1 MEKDLKREG
10 LIPGLT
16 TVPETIEAKVAV
28 GSAWSLASVG
38 VTLIASLAATPFVL
52 RGLGPEAY
60 GVYSIVQVMIG
71 YLAVADIGMGDA
83 STRFAAA
90 SFARGE
96 RQEEASAIWT
106 SLVIEAIVALP
117 LVAAVILFAKPI
129 VVHALRLPPDLQQAA
144 AAALSVAAL
153 GFLAKNAATV
163 FNTPQMVRLRFRSV
177 ALINTVCGVLQI
189 GLVPLVIWLG
199 GGLVGAVVVVASANA
214 LNLILH
220 FQRARVLL
228 PELARPAP
236 RRVLARPMLRFGVA
250 LVVSAFVITLLTQT
264 EKLFLARFDSARAVA
279 YYAVAFTLA
288 TIVAIIPRAVK
299 GALFPAF
306 SQLEGS
312 AVDRLYGQAIRHL
325 SLVVAPI
332 AVAMCLIAEPFL
344 RIWAGAE
351 YARHS
356 LWPFYV
362 LLAGNA
368 VGALAHVPTV
378 LLKGQGR
385 ADVIARIQLLE
396 VIPFLVTAA
405 LFTRWWGAIGA
416 AAAWSL
422 RMILDTGLLFRAASG
437 YAHASI
443 SPSPRER
450 VGIATAGALLGA
462 PLLLFVI
469 PNLSIPIRVAAAVTT
484 LVAYCAVAWTS
495 VLTIGERNRLL
506 ALVETTWR
514 RPANNRIGV

>member
-1 MEKDLKREG
+1 
-10 LIPGLT
+10 
-16 TVPETIEAKVAV
+16 
-28 GSAWSLASVG
+28 
-38 VTLIASLAATPFVL
+38 
-52 RGLGPEAY
+52 
-60 GVYSIVQVMIG
+60 
-71 YLAVADIGMGDA
+71 
-83 STRFAAA
+83 
-90 SFARGE
+90 
-96 RQEEASAIWT
+96 
-106 SLVIEAIVALP
+106 
-117 LVAAVILFAKPI
+117 
-129 VVHALRLPPDLQQAA
+129 
-144 AAALSVAAL
+144 
-153 GFLAKNAATV
+153 
-163 FNTPQMVRLRFRSV
+163 
-177 ALINTVCGVLQI
+177 
-189 GLVPLVIWLG
+189 
-199 GGLVGAVVVVASANA
+199 
-214 LNLILH
+214 
-220 FQRARVLL
+220 
-228 PELARPAP
+228 
-236 RRVLARPMLRFGVA
+236 
-250 LVVSAFVITLLTQT
+250 
-264 EKLFLARFDSARAVA
+264 
-279 YYAVAFTLA
+279 
-288 TIVAIIPRAVK
+288 
-299 GALFPAF
+299 
-306 SQLEGS
+306 
-312 AVDRLYGQAIRHL
+312 
-325 SLVVAPI
+325 
-332 AVAMCLIAEPFL
+332 MCLIAEPFL